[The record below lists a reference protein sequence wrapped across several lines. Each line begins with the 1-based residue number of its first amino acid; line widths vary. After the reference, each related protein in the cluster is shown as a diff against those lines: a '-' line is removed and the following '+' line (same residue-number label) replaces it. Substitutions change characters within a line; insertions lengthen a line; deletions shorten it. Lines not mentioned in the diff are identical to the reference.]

1 MNSSLS
7 KHHYSSIKDILECE
21 ENKNEKDF
29 K

>member
-7 KHHYSSIKDILECE
+7 RHHYSSIRDIVECE